1 MAVYSSGATDGPSCP
16 TTLQTN
22 AYEGSPCAFACH
34 SDNTKTAGS
43 GKDNYGTARST
54 IGTSNEIELRFD
66 DLKTATNQLLA
77 SMTTSANIAHNLSV
91 GIYSFNSTL
100 TKVYPASGEAGT
112 DFAAAE
118 AAVGKKA
125 TVKNGQDTGIQPDYT
140 SSLDGDT
147 YFSATMTSLTNEL
160 TNSGDGSSS
169 ATPRKVLF
177 LVTDGYHNDSSGSGA
192 FDTSKC
198 SSLKSM
204 GYTIYVINTPYYPLM
219 FYFYLAY
226 NAADFT
232 TGSVTNALKSC
243 ASDPSGYIVVDEND
257 PTSLTT
263 AMQTLLLASEN
274 ASAQV
279 TK

>member
-1 MAVYSSGATDGPSCP
+1 
-16 TTLQTN
+16 
-22 AYEGSPCAFACH
+22 
-34 SDNTKTAGS
+34 
-43 GKDNYGTARST
+43 
-54 IGTSNEIELRFD
+54 
-66 DLKTATNQLLA
+66 
-77 SMTTSANIAHNLSV
+77 MTTADNIAHNLSV